1 MKNLLCASILLVSF
15 SVTAN
20 DVAGY
25 KIEGKTLVPIT
36 NSGDRTYHHE
46 GYKLSGNKLFSV
58 TPAGNRTFNNN
69 NFNVL
74 GNKAYK
80 STSTG
85 NRIYGTK

>member
-1 MKNLLCASILLVSF
+1 MKNLICVLLVIVSF

-25 KIEGKTLVPIT
+25 KIQGKTLVPIT
-36 NSGDRTYHHE
+36 NSGNRIYHHE
-46 GYKLSGNKLFSV
+46 GYKLSGNKLFSA